1 MGSRNIDSLSRR
13 VFIALSIFACGDCHS
28 ERNRFGST
36 GEGEMNVTSNEP
48 QIVLLVRFRAKA
60 GKKEEFRKHLY
71 GLVERMRTEKAWINT
86 IVHEDH
92 ESEDIVLYE
101 TWRGTKESWLA
112 EEYPRPYRAPYED
125 LVKELLDDR
134 QVTWLVPTAAWR
146 G

>member
-1 MGSRNIDSLSRR
+1 
-13 VFIALSIFACGDCHS
+13 
-28 ERNRFGST
+28 
-36 GEGEMNVTSNEP
+36 MNVKANEP

-86 IVHEDH
+86 IVHEDE

-101 TWRGTKESWLA
+101 TWRGTKKSWLA

>member
-1 MGSRNIDSLSRR
+1 MK
-13 VFIALSIFACGDCHS
+13 VK
-28 ERNRFGST
+28 
-36 GEGEMNVTSNEP
+36 SNEP

-134 QVTWLVPTAAWR
+134 QVSWLVPIAAWS